1 MNMIT
6 STLPQD
12 FADVLLSW
20 YDSGHRNLPWREC
33 VSPYR
38 TWISEIML
46 QQTRVEAVIPYFERF
61 MQALPDVAC
70 LAAVE
75 DDKLIRRWEGL
86 GYYSRARN
94 LKRAANLCEKRYAG
108 ALPASYDELIALPGI
123 GDYTAGAVA
132 SIAFGERVPAV
143 DGNVLRVLAR
153 ITDDDR
159 DIMQPSAKAHFRAL
173 CADAVPASRPGDFNQ
188 AMMEL
193 GATVC
198 GPNTAPRCTDCPMQA
213 MCRGYQTGRAASLP
227 VRAPKKPRK
236 VEERTVF
243 VIRCGD
249 EFALIRRGAKGV
261 LSGQWGFP
269 DCTGHTDETQARTY
283 LESLG
288 LRVRSLSPLPD
299 AKHIFTHIEWRMR
312 CWLADVGRDARESTF
327 TWMTRE
333 AMHEGA
339 AIPSAYRACVDAIA
353 ALP

>member
-12 FADVLLSW
+12 FADVLLAW
-20 YDSGHRNLPWREC
+20 YDAGHRLLPWREC

-61 MQALPDVAC
+61 MEALPDIAA
-70 LAAVE
+70 LAAC
-75 DDKLIRRWEGL
+75 DDDRLMKLWEGL

-94 LKRAANLCEKRYAG
+94 LKKAANVCMEQYAG
-108 ALPASYDELIALPGI
+108 ALPAAFDALITLPGI

-132 SIAFGERVPAV
+132 SIAYGQRVPAV

-153 ITDDDR
+153 VTDDDR
-159 DIMQPSAKAHFRAL
+159 DIMQPSSKAHFRAL
-173 CADAVPASRPGDFNQ
+173 CAEAVPEARPGDFNQ

-213 MCRGYQTGRAASLP
+213 MCRGYQTGRAADLP
-227 VRAPKKPRK
+227 VRSPKKPRK
-236 VEERTVF
+236 IEERTVF
-243 VIRCGD
+243 VMRCGE
-249 EFALIRRGAKGV
+249 EFALVRRGTKGV
-261 LSGQWGFP
+261 LAGQWGFP
-269 DCTGHTDETQARTY
+269 ECPGYPDEAQARAY

-288 LRVRSLSPLPD
+288 LTVRTLSPLPD
-299 AKHIFTHIEWRMR
+299 AKHIFTHIEWHMR
-312 CWLADVGRDARESTF
+312 GWLADVERDARENAF

-333 AMHEGA
+333 AIHGEA
-339 AIPSAYRACVDAIA
+339 AVPSAYRACMEAID